1 MTSRNHKII
10 VAIDVKSA
18 TDSCRSA
25 LEAGEEWIRL
35 DLRALDDDISD
46 KVAEEFVS
54 LCSASGTILTLV
66 DDIER
71 TERLKV
77 HGIHLTG
84 SDSDTLRAVRERLG
98 ANAIIGADIEAID
111 ADEISRLR
119 ALDIDYF
126 SFEGND
132 YLVE

>member
-10 VAIDVKSA
+10 VASDVKSA
-18 TDSCRSA
+18 ADSCRSS

-35 DLRALDDDISD
+35 DLRGLDDAKSD
-46 KVAEEFVS
+46 KVAEEVVA
-54 LCSASGTILTLV
+54 LCSASGAILTLV

-77 HGIHLTG
+77 HGIHLTD

-98 ANAIIGADIEAID
+98 ANAIIGTDITSND